1 MGQVELIM
9 PKMGESIIEATI
21 IKWHKSVGDTI
32 EVDET
37 VLEIATDKVDS
48 EIPSPVAGTLVKVFF
63 KEDDVVPVGTAIAMI
78 ATEGQVAD
86 SPMKGSSQ
94 EDTTVQSQDAEE
106 ASIQIAESFLEP
118 LPAQAVVVEMVDPA
132 VGEKKS
138 DKFYSPLV
146 RNIAKEEGL
155 SLAELDKLDGSG
167 LGGRVT
173 KADILTYIKDRD
185 TAPSVAANPV
195 ITQTPN
201 TQKSTTSYSMPSG
214 EFEIIEMDRMRK
226 MIAEHMV

>member
-86 SPMKGSSQ
+86 SPMTGSSQ
-94 EDTTVQSQDAEE
+94 EDITVQSQDAEE
-106 ASIQIAESFLEP
+106 ANIKIAESFWSLCLRKR
-118 LPAQAVVVEMVDPA
+118 LPWKWLTQQL
-132 VGEKKS
+132 EKK
-138 DKFYSPLV
+138 
-146 RNIAKEEGL
+146 I
-155 SLAELDKLDGSG
+155 
-167 LGGRVT
+167 
-173 KADILTYIKDRD
+173 
-185 TAPSVAANPV
+185 
-195 ITQTPN
+195 
-201 TQKSTTSYSMPSG
+201 
-214 EFEIIEMDRMRK
+214 
-226 MIAEHMV
+226 